1 MMDDDEQKIKRQ
13 KAEQTHLES
22 KQASKQ
28 QQQQQRVLKE
38 TDVSSDAVA
47 DHLSS
52 AFFSVASI

>member
-1 MMDDDEQKIKRQ
+1 MTDDDEQKIKIQ
-13 KAEQTHLES
+13 KAEKTHIES

-28 QQQQQRVLKE
+28 QQQQRALKD